1 MAKVESYSENEK
13 LFELVNAG
21 KSGDRE
27 AISQLVTTFA
37 PSIHN
42 LIFSIIRD
50 GSVVEDLAQETFV
63 RMLLSIDR
71 YEFRAPFRS
80 WLFRIA
86 VNLCRDHMRKKKVRR
101 IMTRFQIDQNT
112 GEEQSFVD
120 SEQDPTNKVH
130 ESERMHIIN
139 QALNKI
145 SESSRIVFVLRE
157 MKDLS
162 YEEISESLGWKI
174 GTVKSRLFRA
184 RRELAAL
191 LTPKMEELR

>member
-1 MAKVESYSENEK
+1 MESYSENEK

-27 AISQLVTTFA
+27 AMSQLVTTFA
-37 PSIHN
+37 PSVHN

>member
-1 MAKVESYSENEK
+1 MESYSENEK

-27 AISQLVTTFA
+27 AMSQLVTTFA

-191 LTPKMEELR
+191 LTPKMEDLR